1 MYLPKEIAQPLKQ
14 LVTNKPLVDALNAYV
29 NHRINEQHRVGDD
42 AESDVDMRRS
52 QGAIRELKR
61 ILNMRDEVLAGDK

>member
-1 MYLPKEIAQPLKQ
+1 M
-14 LVTNKPLVDALNAYV
+14 NAYI
-29 NHRINEQHRVGDD
+29 NHRIDEQHRVGDD

-61 ILNMRDEVLAGDK
+61 FLNLRDEVLAGDK